1 MWQLRAIYHP
11 IGRSAASIRLP
22 IHNFVSTQ
30 TEHMEDVP
38 MQLLADH
45 LPISL
50 LWDLADPAGPDSADL
65 LAHEA

>member
-1 MWQLRAIYHP
+1 
-11 IGRSAASIRLP
+11 
-22 IHNFVSTQ
+22 
-30 TEHMEDVP
+30 

-65 LAHEA
+65 LAHEGLDSVDLLAHQD

>member
-1 MWQLRAIYHP
+1 MCA
-11 IGRSAASIRLP
+11 IRLP

-38 MQLLADH
+38 MQLLAEH

>member
-1 MWQLRAIYHP
+1 VADARDLSPYRRVSGAIW
-11 IGRSAASIRLP
+11 LP
-22 IHNFVSTQ
+22 IPNFVSTQ
-30 TEHMEDVP
+30 TEHLEDIVP

-65 LAHEA
+65 LAHEG

>member
-1 MWQLRAIYHP
+1 M
-11 IGRSAASIRLP
+11 
-22 IHNFVSTQ
+22 STQ
-30 TEHMEDVP
+30 TEHMEDVVP

-65 LAHEA
+65 LAHEV